1 MQVASFLHGVVKL
14 PPSLYRTF
22 VEGSPR
28 HRQLHALGG
37 AHEELQLQFIFKA
50 AYALGQRGLAD
61 ADAVG
66 GTAHVAQAAHGQEI
80 VQVFQSHDSAQLSG
94 LKKR

>member
-1 MQVASFLHGVVKL
+1 M
-14 PPSLYRTF
+14 
-22 VEGSPR
+22 
-28 HRQLHALGG
+28 
-37 AHEELQLQFIFKA
+37 QLQFIFKA